1 MPSVERE
8 IARLRDS
15 EQLFNLEEHSLRLVL
30 FMGYSAFSL
39 TRLNHIG
46 PRDIQTIS
54 LKEVPTE
61 RNGAVSSKTAHL
73 QPGNAV
79 RFGRRHGL
87 EIFDREGEIDEAQ
100 MRLIGALSISQR
112 LKNDSH
118 LTREHAEVLVIG
130 PSEIVIKDFGSKNG
144 TLVKDRV
151 NRRAVRR
158 GNLALV
164 HSRDWELPSH
174 P

>member
-1 MPSVERE
+1 MERE
-8 IARLRDS
+8 IARLRDA
-15 EQLFNLEEHSLRLVL
+15 EQLFNLEEHNLRLVL

-39 TRLNHIG
+39 ARLNHIG
-46 PRDIQTIS
+46 PKDFQTIRLS
-54 LKEVPTE
+54 EIPTE
-61 RNGAVSSKTAHL
+61 RNDSVSGKTAYL

-87 EIFDREGEIDEAQ
+87 EIFDREGAIDEAK
-100 MRLIGALSISQR
+100 MKSIGALSISQR

-118 LTREHAEVLVIG
+118 LSREHAEVVVIG
-130 PSEIVIKDFGSKNG
+130 PSEIAIKDFGSKNG
-144 TLVKDRV
+144 TLVKDKV
-151 NRRAVRR
+151 NRRPIRR
-158 GNLALV
+158 GNLTLV